1 MLLFFLFLVIHIEST
16 NPAKGLRMS
25 CTESL
30 PAASLFGMPATSSS
44 VVMSA
49 LSVVGHQAFFLV
61 GIYVCIYILY
71 ILYLLLYIHC
81 KSMRDIYI
89 YTLYIYIYYIILYYI
104 YIYILYYNIILYIY
118 YNIYIIVRLQ

>member
-1 MLLFFLFLVIHIEST
+1 MLLFVLFLVIHIEST

-49 LSVVGHQAFFLV
+49 ISVVGHQAFFLV
-61 GIYVCIYILY
+61 GIYV
-71 ILYLLLYIHC
+71 
-81 KSMRDIYI
+81 YI
-89 YTLYIYIYYIILYYI
+89 YTVYSISTVVYTL
-104 YIYILYYNIILYIY
+104 
-118 YNIYIIVRLQ
+118 

>member
-1 MLLFFLFLVIHIEST
+1 MDVIIFSFLVIHIEST

-89 YTLYIYIYYIILYYI
+89 HTIYIYYIILYYI
-104 YIYILYYNIILYIY
+104 YIFIYYIIILYYIY

>member
-1 MLLFFLFLVIHIEST
+1 
-16 NPAKGLRMS
+16 MS

-49 LSVVGHQAFFLV
+49 ISVVGHQAFFLV
-61 GIYVCIYILY
+61 GIYVCIYTLY

-89 YTLYIYIYYIILYYI
+89 FIYYI
-104 YIYILYYNIILYIY
+104 IILYIY
-118 YNIYIIVRLQ
+118 YNIYIYYSQTPITMISDGLAGIFTNFDLGRLWGFLKPSERPSRHHGHP